1 MASIAII
8 PARSGSKRIPNKN
21 FLNVQGIPMVN
32 HTLNLAASSG
42 EFDEIVV
49 SVDSE
54 ISAESILGDSARIY
68 LRPKHLGSDQ
78 TKTIDVIREAIISL
92 GISGSEK
99 VCCLYPTSFLLTR
112 NRIVQGSKLLSENKE
127 CFVFTAQQSPANPLR
142 MFHIDYENKG
152 LIFLDEAS
160 LHVNTQSLQTYYSDA
175 GQCYWAHASTWIK
188 ETAILNAR
196 SIPLLL
202 NKWETIDID
211 YPEDLDIALELLR
224 IRERRV

>member
-21 FLNVQGIPMVN
+21 FLDVQGIPMIN

-42 EFDEIVV
+42 EFDEIVM

-54 ISAESILGDSARIY
+54 ISADSILVGSAKIH

-78 TKTIDVIREAIISL
+78 TKTIDVIREAITSL
-92 GISGSEK
+92 GIGESEK
-99 VCCLYPTSFLLTR
+99 VCCLYPTSLLLTTK
-112 NRIVQGSKLLSENKE
+112 RIIQGSRLLSENKE
-127 CFVFTAQQSPANPLR
+127 CFVFAAQQSLSNPLR
-142 MFHIDYENKG
+142 MFHIDYKNG
-152 LIFLDEAS
+152 GIIFIDEPS
-160 LHVNTQSLQTYYSDA
+160 LHVNTQNLQTYYFDA
-175 GQCYWAHASTWIK
+175 GQFYWAHASTWIK